1 MGADLCIAYIILPK
15 EISLDKLEKRLLEKI
30 DEVKED
36 DLDFWECFKFLWE
49 DAYCGEFDDDKHP
62 LEVVSGGEY
71 KETRIS
77 LSKAK
82 SIFKEIVEN
91 TFEALTGARDVT
103 RIIHKGDTIFISGGM
118 SWGDSPTQNY
128 DTFGKFNFLEDW
140 KEYKEILKSE
150 TLLRE
155 IEK

>member
-1 MGADLCIAYIILPK
+1 MGADLCISDVIIPIG
-15 EISLDKLEKRLLEKI
+15 ISLDKLEKRLLKKI

-36 DLDFWECFKFLWE
+36 DLDFWRCFKNLWE
-49 DAYCGEFDDDKHP
+49 EAYYGDFDIDKHP
-62 LEVVSGGEY
+62 LEQD

-77 LSKAK
+77 LSRAK
-82 SIFKEIVEN
+82 SIFKEIVEK
-91 TFEALTGARDVT
+91 TFEGLTGARDVT

-118 SWGDSPTQNY
+118 SWGDSPTDNY
-128 DTFGKFNFLEDW
+128 DNFGKFNFLEDW